1 MIISKYINKYRQLL
15 MSLASADLLRFHS
28 QKIRCTVR
36 EEILRQNILKCTTPG
51 TTDVEYEKG
60 RKVIVSLTSFGDR
73 VQWSAP
79 AIESIMEQTVK
90 ANRIVLWLDHEFEK
104 PHMIPQ
110 DLRML
115 EKRGLEIRFTEDCGP
130 ATKLIPSLKAFPDD
144 IIITIDDDTLYNY
157 DIIDKLLRG
166 HFKFP
171 NAIISDWQTSIHMR
185 QDGSV
190 YYTENDK
197 YVKPQTPDI
206 KPVAIGGAGVL
217 YPPHA
222 MHDDVLNVEKFRELS
237 PKADDL
243 WFKIMQLRAGT
254 PVFCV
259 GDTCPTGERIISM
272 GHSNPNLSLFQYNLL
287 QGGND
292 KQLAALFEHFPEVR
306 KYYAEEGK

>member
-1 MIISKYINKYRQLL
+1 MILSRYINNLRQLL
-15 MSLASADLLRFHS
+15 LSLPSADLLRVHS

-36 EEILRQNILKCTTPG
+36 EEILRQNILNSSTPG
-51 TTDVEYEKG
+51 TTDTEYEQG
-60 RKVIVSLTSFGDR
+60 RQLIVSLTSFGDR
-73 VQWSAP
+73 LQWSAP

-110 DLRML
+110 DIIML
-115 EKRGLEIRFTEDCGP
+115 EKRGLEIRFTDDCGP

-144 IIITIDDDTLYNY
+144 IIITIDDDTMYNY

-166 HFKFP
+166 HYKHP
-171 NAIISDWQTSIHMR
+171 RAVISDWQTSIHMR
-185 QDGSV
+185 HDGTV
-190 YYTENDK
+190 YYTEDDK
-197 YVKPQTPDI
+197 YTRPDAPDI

-217 YPPHA
+217 YPPHV
-222 MHDDVLNVEKFRELS
+222 MHKDVMDVEKFKALS

-243 WFKIMQLRAGT
+243 WFKVMQLRAGT

-259 GDTCPTGERIISM
+259 GDTCPTGERIIAMS
-272 GHSNPNLSLFQYNLL
+272 HSNQDLSLFRYNLL

-292 KQLAALFEHFPEVR
+292 KQLAALFEHFPEV
-306 KYYAEEGK
+306 KKFYVQ